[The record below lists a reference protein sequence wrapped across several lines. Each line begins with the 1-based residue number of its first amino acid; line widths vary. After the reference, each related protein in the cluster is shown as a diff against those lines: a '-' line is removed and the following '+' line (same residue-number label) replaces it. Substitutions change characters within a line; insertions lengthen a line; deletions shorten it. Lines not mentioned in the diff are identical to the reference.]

1 MKESEDNTNE
11 IKENSEDKKSNSH
24 PNSSLND
31 DMSFSQLDN
40 SIINKLLEFGY
51 EYKTSKKLISLL
63 NPRDVQHAIEYLS
76 VEDGIIQHV
85 FIDDLN
91 QQNICSI
98 CSKPREEHLNE
109 NNNFNNN
116 DMSDNISSFSRN
128 TNNNL
133 NEESSERQSSKS
145 NTSISKT
152 ENYESKSVSIKEFSI
167 SEGETEKQICTIC
180 EDEYDKS
187 KQTQLENC
195 QHTFC
200 KTCWLN
206 YLKINI
212 NEKKQIKIKC
222 MNHLCDQFV
231 PEKFIYIKIK
241 NNKDLILQYN
251 ENKLRNEVINNPRK
265 KFCPYPDC
273 KSYARR
279 NGKEEI
285 NVKCGNGHSF
295 CFYCLQAPHDNGKCE
310 RKIDEKMEEYA
321 KKKFI
326 KKCPNCGTWTQKNKG
341 CNHMTCIECNHQWC
355 WLCNK
360 KYTNDHYSSGKCKGF
375 QFFQPKNEEE
385 IQLAFDGKI
394 DVREDDDDLPIYHYI
409 IITVNDP
416 PEQRIISISEKI
428 ILLLIFFIFGYIIT
442 IICQSG
448 KYLNRI
454 NISRGKISFLSIMY
468 FFLVIL
474 FGLTIFIFQIFNN
487 FIIFIMII
495 INNNLSEFFDD
506 FGTDLRKFKNLVF
519 FENYGGVVL
528 ENIYKYIVII
538 LSLFSGCPFWVLNIM
553 NEKNFYRIGANKTI
567 TNKIFIIFYIFTIF
581 LFFFTIYPISL
592 LLNIIGIIFIR
603 AIFGNTSLAEFIEVV
618 IKYQQNFVS

>member
-1 MKESEDNTNE
+1 MKESEESINE
-11 IKENSEDKKSNSH
+11 KKEISEDKKNNSH

-31 DMSFSQLDN
+31 DISYSQLDN

-63 NPRDVQHAIEYLS
+63 NPRNVQHAIEYLS
-76 VEDGIIQHV
+76 VENGIIQHV

-116 DMSDNISSFSRN
+116 DISYNISFLSRN
-128 TNNNL
+128 INTL
-133 NEESSERQSSKS
+133 NDESSEQRSSL
-145 NTSISKT
+145 SKT

-167 SEGETEKQICTIC
+167 SEGETEKQICIIC

-195 QHTFC
+195 QHSFC

-231 PEKFIYIKIK
+231 PENFIYTIIK

-251 ENKLRNEVINNPRK
+251 ENKLRNEIINNPRK
-265 KFCPYPDC
+265 KFCPHPDC

-279 NGKEEI
+279 NDKEEI
-285 NVKCGNGHSF
+285 NVKCANGHSF
-295 CFYCLQAPHDNGKCE
+295 CFYCLKAPHENGKCE
-310 RKIDEKMEEYA
+310 RRIDEKMEEYA

-341 CNHMTCIECNHQWC
+341 CNHMTCIECNFQWC

-375 QFFQPKNEEE
+375 QYFQPKNEEE

-394 DVREDDDDLPIYHYI
+394 DVREVDDQSSYDNHIRVVIVDDF
-409 IITVNDP
+409 NP
-416 PEQRIISISEKI
+416 PQQRIFSISEKI
-428 ILLLIFFIFGYIIT
+428 ILLLIFFIF
-442 IICQSG
+442 
-448 KYLNRI
+448 
-454 NISRGKISFLSIMY
+454 
-468 FFLVIL
+468 
-474 FGLTIFIFQIFNN
+474 
-487 FIIFIMII
+487 
-495 INNNLSEFFDD
+495 
-506 FGTDLRKFKNLVF
+506 
-519 FENYGGVVL
+519 
-528 ENIYKYIVII
+528 
-538 LSLFSGCPFWVLNIM
+538 
-553 NEKNFYRIGANKTI
+553 
-567 TNKIFIIFYIFTIF
+567 
-581 LFFFTIYPISL
+581 
-592 LLNIIGIIFIR
+592 
-603 AIFGNTSLAEFIEVV
+603 
-618 IKYQQNFVS
+618 